1 MVCVLLPLTAH
12 AQFGNLINNLKNNPA
27 LKTQGGVQDIISKAQ
42 NIASMFAQM
51 PLNNGKLEF
60 IKAALPMLT
69 QALTASKDVSAAG
82 TGKVSGV
89 LDQVKGLFTQ
99 KWDATAIAADQ
110 LPKANT
116 QIQQF
121 STMLSD
127 IVKNEG
133 GALKAMLV
141 QTAAK

>member
-1 MVCVLLPLTAH
+1 MICVLLPLTAH
-12 AQFGNLINNLKNNPA
+12 AQFGNLMNNLKNNPA
-27 LKTQGGVQDIISKAQ
+27 LKTQVGVQDIISKAQ
-42 NIASMFAQM
+42 NIASVFAQM

-69 QALTASKDVSAAG
+69 QALTASKDATATG

-99 KWDATAIAADQ
+99 KWDTAAITADQ
-110 LPKANT
+110 MPKANA
-116 QIQQF
+116 QVQQF
-121 STMLSD
+121 SGMLSD